1 MSGDTTNVLIVD
13 DEPPAR
19 SRLRQLLTEIP
30 GFSVAAEA
38 SHGQEALQLA
48 NELRPDI
55 MLLDIR
61 MPGLDGLQVASH
73 MANWAQKP
81 AIIFTTAYDEYA
93 IQAFEAQAIGYLLKP
108 VRRERLQQ
116 TLAHAARVS
125 RVQLAEVPG
134 SLPRTQICAQRG
146 RSLQMIRI
154 EDIYCF
160 QADQKYVTAH
170 YAGGEALLDE
180 PLKNLESEF
189 GERFLRIH
197 RNALVA
203 VQFMDSLEQEDNG
216 TWQVRLKAGLPPL
229 AVSRRHVGEVKRRLR
244 VGWSS
249 GSPV

>member
-1 MSGDTTNVLIVD
+1 MTIDSTGVLIVD

-19 SRLRQLLTEIP
+19 SRLRQLLMEIP
-30 GFSVAAEA
+30 GFRIVGEA
-38 SHGQEALQLA
+38 SHGAEALQVA

-55 MLLDIR
+55 VLLDIR

-73 MANWAQKP
+73 MAAWEQKP

-93 IQAFEAQAIGYLLKP
+93 IQAFDAQAVGYLLKP

-116 TLAHAARVS
+116 SLAHAARIS
-125 RVQLAEVPG
+125 RAQLSELPG

-146 RSLQMIRI
+146 RALQMIRI

-180 PLKNLESEF
+180 PLKDLESEF
-189 GERFLRIH
+189 GERLLRIH

-203 VQFMDSLEQEDNG
+203 VEYMDSLEQEDNG
-216 TWQVRLKAGLPPL
+216 AWQVRLKAGLPPL

-244 VGWSS
+244 AGRSAS
-249 GSPV
+249 TPV

>member
-1 MSGDTTNVLIVD
+1 MSIEASTVLIVD

-30 GFSVAAEA
+30 GFSVVGEA
-38 SHGQEALQLA
+38 SHGEEALQLA
-48 NELRPDI
+48 SELQPDI

-61 MPGLDGLQVASH
+61 MPGLDGLQVAAH
-73 MANWAQKP
+73 LATRAQRP

-116 TLAHAARVS
+116 TLAHAARIS
-125 RVQLAEVPG
+125 RVQLAAVPG

-180 PLKNLESEF
+180 PLKDLENEF

-203 VQFMDSLEQEDNG
+203 VAYMDSLEQEDNG
-216 TWQVRLKAGLPPL
+216 SWQVRLKAGLPPL

-244 VGWSS
+244 AGRS
-249 GSPV
+249 GSSPV

>member
-1 MSGDTTNVLIVD
+1 MTIDSTGVLIVD

-19 SRLRQLLTEIP
+19 SRLRQLLMEIP
-30 GFSVAAEA
+30 GFKVVGEA
-38 SHGQEALQLA
+38 SHGEEALQVA
-48 NELRPDI
+48 HELHPDI
-55 MLLDIR
+55 VLLDIR

-73 MANWAQKP
+73 MANWEHKP

-93 IQAFEAQAIGYLLKP
+93 IQAFDAQAIGYLLKP

-116 TLAHAARVS
+116 TLAHAARIS
-125 RVQLAEVPG
+125 RTQLAELPG
-134 SLPRTQICAQRG
+134 SLARTQICAQRG
-146 RSLQMIRI
+146 RTLQMIRI

-180 PLKNLESEF
+180 PLKSLESEF

-203 VQFMDSLEQEDNG
+203 VDYMDSLAQEDNG
-216 TWQVRLKAGLPPL
+216 AWQVRLKAGLPPL

-244 VGWSS
+244 AGRSAS
-249 GSPV
+249 TPV